1 MTEFC
6 KHKACCSMCIYQYKC
21 IHTDICN
28 KFAKCVCALV
38 AKQQPQ
44 FLTFQV
50 PLREDWLLKLDF
62 MDFDTRNLS
71 CSVCCSQCP
80 LKKRGF
86 FESKSP
92 MQILL
97 YSADLMS
104 NLLNLSCYSD
114 SLRVFVDFPLI
125 VQLH

>member
-1 MTEFC
+1 
-6 KHKACCSMCIYQYKC
+6 MCIYQYKC
-21 IHTDICN
+21 IHTHICN
-28 KFAKCVCALV
+28 TFAKCLPALV

-44 FLTFQV
+44 FLAFQV

-80 LKKRGF
+80 LERKSSF
-86 FESKSP
+86 FESKST

-104 NLLNLSCYSD
+104 DLLNLSCYSD
-114 SLRVFVDFPLI
+114 SLRVFVDLPLV